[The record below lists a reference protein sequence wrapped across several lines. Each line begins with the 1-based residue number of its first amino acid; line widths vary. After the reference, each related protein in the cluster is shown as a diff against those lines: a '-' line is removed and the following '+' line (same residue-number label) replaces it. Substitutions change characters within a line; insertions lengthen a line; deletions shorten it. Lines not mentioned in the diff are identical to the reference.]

1 MEVLIQLKEFLI
13 NLKNKQNF
21 RHSKLFRRNKAIFK
35 GVSMI
40 LFIGI
45 LSFSLLPPK
54 KITVYLIGD
63 STMAN
68 KKTNTFPE
76 TGWGMPFQYYFDTTV
91 TVDNRAKNGAST
103 RTFMEE
109 GRWRSVMQA
118 LKAGDYVFIQFGHND
133 EVPTKKSY
141 TTPQQFKENLL
152 KFVQDAR
159 SKNAIPI
166 LITPVARRQFDS
178 AGNVVNT
185 HPIYSDLVIEVAS
198 ANNVPLLNLDSMSSA
213 LLKQLG
219 PEKSKFLWINL
230 AKGENP
236 HYPNGRVDN
245 THFNEL
251 GARKMAELVLQGI
264 EQLHLDLV
272 NRIQFR

>member
-1 MEVLIQLKEFLI
+1 M
-13 NLKNKQNF
+13 NSKNRISHETIKLQN
-21 RHSKLFRRNKAIFK
+21 HHCVIFK
-35 GVSMI
+35 IISLI
-40 LFIGI
+40 LLTVLTSFII
-45 LSFSLLPPK
+45 LPKK

-68 KKTNTFPE
+68 KKPITYPE
-76 TGWGMPFQYYFDTTV
+76 TGWGMPFQYYFDSTV
-91 TVDNRAKNGAST
+91 IVDNRAVNGAST
-103 RTFMEE
+103 RTFIEE
-109 GRWRSVMQA
+109 GRWKSVMQT
-118 LKAGDYVFIQFGHND
+118 LKAGDYVLIQFGHND

-141 TTPQQFKENLL
+141 TPPQQFKENLL

-159 SKNAIPI
+159 SKNATPI

-198 ANNVPLLNLDSMSSA
+198 ANNVPLINLDSMSRA

-236 HYPNGRVDN
+236 HYPNGRIDN

-264 EQLHLDLV
+264 EKLHLDLM

>member
-1 MEVLIQLKEFLI
+1 MKLKKEIYLKDFRVWANSHKIVFNSILLLIGLMSFI
-13 NLKNKQNF
+13 
-21 RHSKLFRRNKAIFK
+21 
-35 GVSMI
+35 I
-40 LFIGI
+40 L
-45 LSFSLLPPK
+45 PKK

-63 STMAN
+63 STMAD
-68 KKTNTFPE
+68 KEMNTYPE
-76 TGWGMPFQYYFDTTV
+76 TGWGMPFHYYFDSSV
-91 TVDNRAKNGAST
+91 TVDNRAKNGRST
-103 RTFMEE
+103 RTFIEE
-109 GRWRSVMQA
+109 GRWKSVMQT
-118 LKAGDYVFIQFGHND
+118 LQAGDYVLIQFGHND

-141 TTPQQFKENLL
+141 TPPAQFKANLL

-159 SKNAIPI
+159 SKNATPV
-166 LITPVARRQFDS
+166 LITPVARRRFDS

-185 HPIYSDLVIEVAS
+185 HPEYSDLVKEVAA
-198 ANNVPLLNLDSMSSA
+198 ANNVPLIDLDSMSRA

-230 AKGENP
+230 VKGENP

-264 EQLHLDLV
+264 EKLHLDLM
-272 NRIQFR
+272 NQIQFR

>member
-1 MEVLIQLKEFLI
+1 MEVLIQLKTFLT
-13 NLKNKQNF
+13 NLMNRQNF

-54 KITVYLIGD
+54 KITIYLIGD

-68 KKTNTFPE
+68 KETNTFPE
-76 TGWGMPFQYYFDTTV
+76 TGWGMPFQYYFDSTV
-91 TVDNRAKNGAST
+91 TVDNTAKNGAST

-109 GRWRSVMQA
+109 GRWRSVMQT
-118 LKAGDYVFIQFGHND
+118 LKADDYVFIQFGHND

-152 KFVQDAR
+152 KFVQDTR
-159 SKNAIPI
+159 SRKATPV
-166 LITPVARRQFDS
+166 LLTPVARRQFDS
-178 AGNVVNT
+178 TGNVVNT

-198 ANNVPLLNLDSMSSA
+198 AHNVPLINLDSMSRA

-230 AKGENP
+230 VKGENP

-264 EQLHLDLV
+264 EKLHLNLI
-272 NRIQFR
+272 NNIQFR

>member
-1 MEVLIQLKEFLI
+1 MEVLIQLKKFLI

-21 RHSKLFRRNKAIFK
+21 KQSKLLRRNKAIFK
-35 GVSMI
+35 GVSLI
-40 LFIGI
+40 LLIGI
-45 LSFSLLPPK
+45 LSFGLLPPK

-68 KKTNTFPE
+68 KETNTFPE

-109 GRWRSVMQA
+109 GLWISVMQA
-118 LKAGDYVFIQFGHND
+118 LKADDYVFIQFGHND

-166 LITPVARRQFDS
+166 LITPAARRQFDS
-178 AGNVVNT
+178 AGNVINT
-185 HPIYSDLVIEVAS
+185 HPMYSDLVIEVAS
-198 ANNVPLLNLDSMSSA
+198 ANNVPLINLDSMSRA

-230 AKGENP
+230 VKGENP

-251 GARKMAELVLQGI
+251 GARKMAELVLQDI